1 MSSPKSNP
9 IQNFTKLFP
18 TILGIDEYDYIK
30 LNTDKDYSWK
40 KDLVCSLIILFT
52 ISYLVFYTSL
62 NTPSL
67 SIDEF
72 L

>member
-40 KDLVCSLIILFT
+40 KI
-52 ISYLVFYTSL
+52 
-62 NTPSL
+62 
-67 SIDEF
+67 
-72 L
+72 